1 MTQLADFSRKV
12 LNERSVSHALHPLVI
27 RLIANAWA
35 RWTEGHELL
44 PTEKLAQHLGQLK
57 LRRADPLNDLETTFG
72 VVTGDRKKF
81 KGIRDK
87 GWEEATRHIIKAA
100 RE

>member
-1 MTQLADFSRKV
+1 M
-12 LNERSVSHALHPLVI
+12 I

-35 RWTEGHELL
+35 RWTEGHEPL
-44 PTEKLAQHLGQLK
+44 PAEKLARHVGQLK
-57 LRRADPLNDLETTFG
+57 LRRADPLNDLETNFG

-87 GWEEATRHIIKAA
+87 NWEEATTHIIRAT